1 MEINDYPYYVTSGYS
16 QAQQWHCPCC
26 ANYNKCPTCGKTGY
40 HPSETPWS
48 PIPWVYDPGPT
59 SDTITDVTN
68 GTITTWST
76 GEVLD

>member
-1 MEINDYPYYVTSGYS
+1 MAIDYPYNFSGYL
-16 QAQQWHCPCC
+16 QVQQWHCPCC

-48 PIPWVYDPGPT
+48 PWVITHYYPPT
-59 SDTITDVTN
+59 VTS
-68 GTITTWST
+68 TTTTAIYS